1 MQMTRFIPR
10 NSHAEHSYDKHHGT
24 PGSGKRCW
32 AMGYELEWEIW
43 TRKNKVAEHR
53 KNKRHPTGD
62 WQPPDWGCGSTQ
74 APWHNIY
81 HQTWNGL
88 RTFKQSYATLLNVLD
103 CSDGCL
109 TISED
114 PWPPSCTCLMYAQL
128 WSMPALSGMAPYVK
142 RMPYSSRGSRLR
154 SPVASSKLRGAHP
167 KVNYSK
173 LSIGH
178 HSAGGVKSQVCVCSI
193 AFSTFN
199 KSHWQTAYHPL
210 PLLAI
215 RDPRGSQGNWF
226 FLQPGQRDTPPL
238 SSLAHQW
245 HGTLS
250 PHTFKT

>member
-1 MQMTRFIPR
+1 MC
-10 NSHAEHSYDKHHGT
+10 N
-24 PGSGKRCW
+24 GKW
-32 AMGYELEWEIW
+32 
-43 TRKNKVAEHR
+43 
-53 KNKRHPTGD
+53 HPTLCWLYRKLQHSEEKLLGEQKKILHPLPFCPTGVSFRLNEGMI
-62 WQPPDWGCGSTQ
+62 WLLCLIKPETGQAVAIYLVSSTAR
-74 APWHNIY
+74 APY
-81 HQTWNGL
+81 
-88 RTFKQSYATLLNVLD
+88 RTCAQRSSTCTHCLWSLLILPVQNPKNLNRGR
-103 CSDGCL
+103 S
-109 TISED
+109 
-114 PWPPSCTCLMYAQL
+114 TCLMYAQL

-142 RMPYSSRGSRLR
+142 RMPYSSKGSRLQ

-167 KVNYSK
+167 KVNYFK

-193 AFSTFN
+193 AYSTFN

-215 RDPRGSQGNWF
+215 HDPRGSQGNWF
-226 FLQPGQRDTPPL
+226 FQQPGQRDTPPL